1 VRARPTRVR
10 VLVGLVVLAG
20 IGLLGPLANTLSP
33 PGAAGASGATP
44 PVDYDVSLGDSYA
57 AGYQPV
63 ASALAHRDRHGFAY
77 QVVGLARARGY
88 RLTLRNFACDGA
100 TTASAIAQKGC
111 PLPAPG
117 PDTASYP
124 TQTQSVAADQFI
136 ARHHGHVGLIT
147 VSLGGNDILGC
158 AAAAIFDSC
167 VTSALGGMEHNL
179 QLLLAG
185 LRQAAGS
192 GVPIVGITY
201 PDVFLGLD
209 RSKDPAQKD
218 LAIVSVPTFEH
229 VLNPALKAQY
239 LAIGGAFV
247 DVTQA
252 TGAYIPL
259 TTTTRSGTHPAIPT
273 AVADVCT
280 LTYYCQL
287 QDVHPRTRGY
297 TVIARL
303 IAATLPRRR

>member
-1 VRARPTRVR
+1 
-10 VLVGLVVLAG
+10 
-20 IGLLGPLANTLSP
+20 
-33 PGAAGASGATP
+33 
-44 PVDYDVSLGDSYA
+44 
-57 AGYQPV
+57 
-63 ASALAHRDRHGFAY
+63 
-77 QVVGLARARGY
+77 
-88 RLTLRNFACDGA
+88 
-100 TTASAIAQKGC
+100 
-111 PLPAPG
+111 
-117 PDTASYP
+117 
-124 TQTQSVAADQFI
+124 
-136 ARHHGHVGLIT
+136 
-147 VSLGGNDILGC
+147 
-158 AAAAIFDSC
+158 
-167 VTSALGGMEHNL
+167 MEHNL

-259 TTTTRSGTHPAIPT
+259 TTTRSGTHPAIPT

-287 QDVHPRTRGY
+287 QDVHPRTGATPSLRGSSPPPCPG
-297 TVIARL
+297 
-303 IAATLPRRR
+303 AAEAHGPGPRPPRGGRKGSKRSPRRETNGRPERPTLPTRRRGPHRTRRW